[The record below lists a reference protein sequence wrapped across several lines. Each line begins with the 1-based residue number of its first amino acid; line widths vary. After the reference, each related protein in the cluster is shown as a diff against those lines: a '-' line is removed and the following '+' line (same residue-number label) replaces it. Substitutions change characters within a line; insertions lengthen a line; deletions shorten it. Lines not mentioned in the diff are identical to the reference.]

1 MKKLDVWIEIEGRQI
16 YAGTIEGT
24 DGTDAC
30 FCYGDSYL
38 RQENA
43 RAVSVSLPVRPE
55 SFTAEQTRNFF
66 EGLLPE
72 GFTRRTVAQWLHV
85 DETDYLSILEG
96 LGNECLGAIRI
107 TSDRQLELHT
117 SYEQISPQKIRELA
131 EEGAVKSTELLVKT
145 HLSLTGA
152 SGKVGLYYEPQ
163 AEQWYMPMG
172 LAPSTHILKQSHVR
186 LDSIV
191 TNEQLSLL
199 TALKLGIDVPD
210 SFIVKAEEETEELSG
225 ESEASVLL
233 ATARYDRIFP
243 KKKKMIGGLPVPLR
257 LHQEDFAQALGISAA
272 DKYET
277 EDKGE
282 TNGYLRRMFDLLRMY
297 SADPITDQ
305 TRLWNIIVF
314 NALLGNTDSHIK
326 NFSLLYHADL
336 GAMRLAP
343 AYDLLSTSVYESSTR
358 DLAFRIGDAWSLDQ
372 LTRDC
377 FEQAAEEAGLGRKFA
392 MKQLDKICNRF
403 EAALHEAGNYLEMQG
418 FYAAGRIAERILK
431 TGGVRQLR

>member
-1 MKKLDVWIEIEGRQI
+1 M
-16 YAGTIEGT
+16 
-24 DGTDAC
+24 
-30 FCYGDSYL
+30 S
-38 RQENA
+38 
-43 RAVSVSLPVRPE
+43 
-55 SFTAEQTRNFF
+55 
-66 EGLLPE
+66 
-72 GFTRRTVAQWLHV
+72 
-85 DETDYLSILEG
+85 
-96 LGNECLGAIRI
+96 
-107 TSDRQLELHT
+107 
-117 SYEQISPQKIRELA
+117 
-131 EEGAVKSTELLVKT
+131 STELLVKT

-152 SGKVGLYYEPQ
+152 SGKVGLYYEPH
-163 AEQWYMPMG
+163 AEKWYMPLG
-172 LAPSTHILKQSHVR
+172 LAPSTHILKQSHIR

-199 TALKLGIDVPD
+199 TARKLGIDVPD
-210 SFIVKAEEETEELSG
+210 SFIVKAESEELPG
-225 ESEASVLL
+225 ESEANVLL

-282 TNGYLRRMFDLLRMY
+282 TSGYLRRMFDLLRKY

-314 NALLGNTDSHIK
+314 NAFLGNTDSHIK

-336 GAMRLAP
+336 GTMRLAP

-392 MKQLDKICNRF
+392 MKQFDGMCDRF
-403 EAALHEAGNYLEMQG
+403 EKALRDTGACLEMQG
-418 FYAAGRIAERILK
+418 FSAAGRIVDQILE
-431 TGGVRQLR
+431 TGGSRQLR

>member
-1 MKKLDVWIEIEGRQI
+1 MKRLDVWIEIEGRQV

-30 FCYGDSYL
+30 FCYAESYL
-38 RQENA
+38 HRENCQ
-43 RAVSVSLPVRPE
+43 AVSVSLPVRPE

-72 GFTRRTVAQWLHV
+72 GYTRRTVAQWLHV

-107 TSDRQLELHT
+107 TSDREPELHT
-117 SYEQISPQKIRELA
+117 SYEQISPQKIRQLA
-131 EEGAVKSTELLVKT
+131 EEGAVSSTELLVKT

-152 SGKVGLYYEPQ
+152 SGKVGLYYEPH
-163 AEQWYMPMG
+163 AEKWYMPLG
-172 LAPSTHILKQSHVR
+172 LAPSTHILKQSHIK

-199 TALKLGIDVPD
+199 TARKLGIDVPD
-210 SFIVKAEEETEELSG
+210 SFIVKAESEELPG
-225 ESEASVLL
+225 GSEASVLL
-233 ATARYDRIFP
+233 ASARYDRIFP

-257 LHQEDFAQALGISAA
+257 LHQEDFAQTLGISAA

-282 TNGYLRRMFDLLRMY
+282 TSGYLRRMFDLLRKY

-326 NFSLLYHADL
+326 NFSLLYRADL
-336 GAMRLAP
+336 RAVRLAP
-343 AYDLLSTSVYESSTR
+343 AYDLLSTSIYESSTR

-392 MKQLDKICNRF
+392 MKQLDKICNGF
-403 EAALHEAGNYLEMQG
+403 DAALHEAGSYLEMQG
-418 FYAAGRIAERILK
+418 FYAAGRIAERIFE
-431 TGGVRQLR
+431 TGGSRLLS